1 MCSSIFIQEECE
13 LNWME
18 WYISGQKTQ
27 QVGKRALRQFTMYT
41 DSAKRAYYNI
51 GCAVALCDC
60 HFVSCL
66 FLFLYLRLSFH
77 FSVYSVY
84 SSVLFCYILDVFPS
98 VQYLWVH
105 SPLSPFSSHCTTNF
119 YNNFFILISSF
130 ELNGIKCAHDNFL
143 SLIWIFRIKTL
154 KSARNSWW
162 KPQNHQ
168 MHRISVG

>member
-1 MCSSIFIQEECE
+1 MIHKRPKDATSWETRSSPVHNVHGFSKARVLQYRLRCSSVWLPFC
-13 LNWME
+13 L
-18 WYISGQKTQ
+18 
-27 QVGKRALRQFTMYT
+27 L
-41 DSAKRAYYNI
+41 
-51 GCAVALCDC
+51 L
-60 HFVSCL
+60 VSLSLSPSLFPLFCL
-66 FLFLYLRLSFH
+66 FGLFFCSFLLH
-77 FSVYSVY
+77 FGCFSIRSI
-84 SSVLFCYILDVFPS
+84 SLG
-98 VQYLWVH
+98 
-105 SPLSPFSSHCTTNF
+105 PLSPFSSHCTTNF